1 MAIDE
6 TGDRQFD
13 LLIAEDAI
21 TRDTYPAISPDGTS
35 IVFASTRDRKGSGTS
50 LWIAKLGV
58 EQSPLRLTDGD
69 AIDTHPTWTRDGKA
83 IVFASTRDGG
93 DFDLWQVTPR
103 GTSPTQLTTGDEHE
117 VTPSTA
123 PDGSIIYASVNRVDA
138 ASRIEE
144 RAFDGSIKSLTPGP
158 DEREPSVSPDGK
170 TIVFTSR
177 VERDGR
183 TGRNDSEL
191 WWMARGAGDAKQLVN
206 LPPTDESGAVWSR
219 DGRFV
224 FATSVLPGASEQPLF
239 ASVVFVDRDESPM
252 RVRILRDRA
261 GAIARVMPAVAT
273 AALDATA
280 LRRDPE
286 YLPELARVMAQ
297 AIARQ
302 RMQKP

>member
-6 TGDRQFD
+6 SGDRQFD
-13 LLIAEDAI
+13 LLLAPDSIV
-21 TRDTYPAISPDGTS
+21 RDTYPAISPDGTS
-35 IVFASTRDRKGSGTS
+35 IVFASTRDRVTGTS

-58 EQSPLRLTDGD
+58 EQAATRLTDGD
-69 AIDTHPTWTRDGKA
+69 AIDTHPAWTRDGKS

-93 DFDLWQVTPR
+93 DYDLWQIAPGGGTPV
-103 GTSPTQLTTGDEHE
+103 QLTTGAEHE

-123 PDGSIIYASVNRVDA
+123 PDGSIIYAAVDRASV

-144 RAFDGSIKSLTPGP
+144 RAPDGAIKRLTPGP
-158 DEREPSVSPDGK
+158 DEREPSVSPDGE

-177 VERDGR
+177 VERDDPPGR
-183 TGRNDSEL
+183 RDGEL
-191 WWMARGAGDAKQLVN
+191 WWMRRGASDAKQLVN

-224 FATSVLPGASEQPLF
+224 FATSVLPGAREQPLF
-239 ASVVFVDRDESPM
+239 ASIVFVDRDESPM

-273 AALDATA
+273 AMLDTSA

-286 YLPELARVMAQ
+286 YLPELAKVMAA